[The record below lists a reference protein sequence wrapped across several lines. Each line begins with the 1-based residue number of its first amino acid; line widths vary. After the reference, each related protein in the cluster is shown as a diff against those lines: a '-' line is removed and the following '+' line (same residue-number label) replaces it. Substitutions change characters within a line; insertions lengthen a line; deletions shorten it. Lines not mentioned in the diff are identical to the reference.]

1 VVRVVLDA
9 NVFVSAAINPLST
22 PGLLFE
28 KFLKRGRG
36 GFELVITPRMVAEVQ
51 RALCYPRVRKR
62 IAPPL
67 RSEAWIMD
75 LVALADVV
83 SDSRLAA
90 QVSRDSE
97 DDLYIAAALKGR
109 AQYVVTGDQDLLSVQ
124 EYQGVLFITPRF
136 LLDLLER

>member
-1 VVRVVLDA
+1 
-9 NVFVSAAINPLST
+9 
-22 PGLLFE
+22 
-28 KFLKRGRG
+28 
-36 GFELVITPRMVAEVQ
+36 
-51 RALCYPRVRKR
+51 
-62 IAPPL
+62 
-67 RSEAWIMD
+67 MD